1 MPVGGGGFVDRVL
14 ELEAVDDVV
23 RAHREDLA
31 DAFRDLAV
39 GHVDLGGAVGVD
51 VESDGFG
58 FADGVGHLDEHL
70 VAETGGHQVLGDVA
84 GGVGSRAIDFRGV
97 FAGES
102 AAAVCTASTV
112 GVDDDFA
119 SRESCVTVRT
129 ADNELA
135 GRVYKQLVLCV
146 EQFRYAQQREMLEIP
161 AGKLERGEDPFETGK
176 RELQEE
182 TGYKAEHWTF
192 LGEFIPTGAYLEEKI
207 WMYYATDLTYGK
219 QHLDEDEFIE
229 VKEYTM
235 DEMIEMIINQKII
248 DGKTIAMT
256 LKVKMMLEKGL
267 LPYPKK
273 FKK

>member
-1 MPVGGGGFVDRVL
+1 MREIQKSTERIFEGK
-14 ELEAVDDVV
+14 VV
-23 RAHREDLA
+23 NLRKDIATVNDMEVYRE
-31 DAFRDLAV
+31 V
-39 GHVDLGGAVGVD
+39 
-51 VESDGFG
+51 VE
-58 FADGVGHLDEHL
+58 HP
-70 VAETGGHQVLGDVA
+70 
-84 GGVGSRAIDFRGV
+84 GGVATLAITDEG
-97 FAGES
+97 
-102 AAAVCTASTV
+102 
-112 GVDDDFA
+112 
-119 SRESCVTVRT
+119 
-129 ADNELA
+129 
-135 GRVYKQLVLCV
+135 KILCV